1 MYINFF
7 IILTCVKL
15 DKSQKFNK
23 RSMMGI
29 ITRETKRKAK
39 NAQLEGTQKKK
50 RRASPSCGSW
60 VSYLL

>member
-39 NAQLEGTQKKK
+39 NTQLEGTKKKK
-50 RRASPSCGSW
+50 R
-60 VSYLL
+60 